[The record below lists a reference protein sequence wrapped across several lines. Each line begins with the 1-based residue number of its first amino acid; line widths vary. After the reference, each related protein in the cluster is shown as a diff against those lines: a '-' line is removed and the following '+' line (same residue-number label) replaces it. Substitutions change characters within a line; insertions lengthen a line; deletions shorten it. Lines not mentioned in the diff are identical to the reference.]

1 MPRLHLMVVSDE
13 LVFDVSA
20 GVVELTR
27 ALCDVESV
35 SGHEEHLADRVE
47 ATLRTAA
54 HLEVIRDGN
63 TVAARTNQGAATRVI
78 VAGHL
83 DTVPVDHNLPSR
95 IEGDHV
101 VGRGSVDMKGGVAS
115 QLILAVELDRPAM
128 DVTWIFYD
136 QEEIEADKN
145 GLGRFHTHHPDWLV
159 GDFAVLGEPSHGGV
173 EGGCNGT
180 IRVELRSTG
189 LRAHSARPWMGDNAI
204 HKLSDALERL
214 SHFTPETRTVD
225 GLDYR
230 ESLSAVGI
238 RGGVAGNV
246 IPDEAV
252 LTVNYRFAPDRSVS
266 DAVDYVAEVFPDLE
280 LSVVDS
286 SEGARPGLDSELA
299 LSLVAASGHDAR
311 PKYGWTDV
319 SRFSQLGIPAV
330 NFGPGDGALAHAP
343 NEQVPITQLES
354 THQTLRDWLSQG

>member
-1 MPRLHLMVVSDE
+1 MSDD
-13 LVFDVSA
+13 LVFDVAA

-35 SGHEEHLADRVE
+35 SGDEELLANRVE
-47 ATLRTAA
+47 ATLRTAS
-54 HLEVIRDGN
+54 HLEDIREGN
-63 TVAARTNQGAATRVI
+63 TVAARTALGAPTWVI

-83 DTVPVDHNLPSR
+83 DTVPVDNNLPSR
-95 IEGDHV
+95 IEGDHL

-115 QLILAVELDRPAM
+115 QLILAVELDQPAM

-145 GLGRFHTHHPDWLV
+145 GLGRFHRNHPEWMV
-159 GDFAVLGEPSHGGV
+159 GDFAVLGEPSNGGV

-180 IRVELRSTG
+180 IRVELRATG

-214 SHFTPETRTVD
+214 SHFSPETRSVD

-246 IPDEAV
+246 IPDDAV
-252 LTVNYRFAPDRSVS
+252 LTVNFRFAPDRSVS
-266 DAVDYVAEVFPDLE
+266 DAVDYVAQVFPELE
-280 LSVVDS
+280 LSVVDA
-286 SEGARPGLDSELA
+286 SEGARPGLDGQLA
-299 LSLVAASGHDAR
+299 LSLVAASGQEAR

-319 SRFSQLGIPAV
+319 SRFSALGIPAV

-343 NEQVPITQLES
+343 NEQVPISQLES
-354 THQTLRDWLSQG
+354 THRTLREWLAQG

>member
-1 MPRLHLMVVSDE
+1 VSED

-35 SGHEEHLADRVE
+35 SGNEEHLANRVE
-47 ATLRTAA
+47 ATLRSAA
-54 HLEVIRDGN
+54 HLDVIRDGN
-63 TVAARTNQGAATRVI
+63 TVAARTSVGARTRVI

-83 DTVPVDHNLPSR
+83 DTVPLDNNLPSR
-95 IEGDHV
+95 IEDDHV

-115 QLILAVELDRPAM
+115 QLILACELDHPAM

-145 GLGRFHTHHPDWLV
+145 GLGRFHRNHPEWLE
-159 GDFAVLGEPSHGGV
+159 GDFAVLGEPSLGGV

-180 IRVELRSTG
+180 IRVELRATG

-214 SHFTPETRTVD
+214 SHFSPETRSVD

-230 ESLSAVGI
+230 ESLSAVGV

-252 LTVNYRFAPDRSVS
+252 LTVNFRFAPDRSVS
-266 DAVDYVAEVFPDLE
+266 DAVEYVADVFPGLE
-280 LSVVDS
+280 LTVVDA
-286 SEGARPGLDSELA
+286 SEGARPGLDSQLA
-299 LSLVAASGHDAR
+299 LSLVAASGHEAR

-319 SRFSQLGIPAV
+319 SRFSELGIPAV

-343 NEQVPITQLES
+343 NEKVPISQLES
-354 THQTLRDWLSQG
+354 THRTLRDWLSQG

>member
-1 MPRLHLMVVSDE
+1 VSED

-35 SGHEEHLADRVE
+35 SGNEEHLANRVE
-47 ATLRTAA
+47 ATLRSAA
-54 HLEVIRDGN
+54 HLDVIRDGN
-63 TVAARTNQGAATRVI
+63 TVAARTSVGARTRVI

-83 DTVPVDHNLPSR
+83 DTVPVDNNLPSR
-95 IEGDHV
+95 IEDDHV

-115 QLILAVELDRPAM
+115 QLILACELDHPAM

-145 GLGRFHTHHPDWLV
+145 GLGRFHRNHPEWLE
-159 GDFAVLGEPSHGGV
+159 GDFAVLGEPSLGGV

-180 IRVELRSTG
+180 IRVELRATG

-214 SHFTPETRTVD
+214 SHFSPETRSVD

-230 ESLSAVGI
+230 ESLSAVGV

-252 LTVNYRFAPDRSVS
+252 LTVNFRFAPDRSVS
-266 DAVDYVAEVFPDLE
+266 DAVEYVADVFPGLE
-280 LSVVDS
+280 LTVVDA
-286 SEGARPGLDSELA
+286 SEGARPGLDSQLA
-299 LSLVAASGHDAR
+299 LSLVAASAHEAR

-319 SRFSQLGIPAV
+319 SRFSELGIPAV

-343 NEQVPITQLES
+343 NEKVPISQLES
-354 THQTLRDWLSQG
+354 THRTLRDWLSQG

>member
-1 MPRLHLMVVSDE
+1 VSDD
-13 LVFDVSA
+13 LVFDVAA

-35 SGHEEHLADRVE
+35 SGDEELLANRVE
-47 ATLRTAA
+47 ATLRTAS
-54 HLEVIRDGN
+54 HLEVIREGN
-63 TVAARTNQGAATRVI
+63 TVAARTALGAPTRVI

-83 DTVPVDHNLPSR
+83 DTVPVDNNLPSR
-95 IEGDHV
+95 IEGDHL

-115 QLILAVELDRPAM
+115 QLILAVELDQPAM

-145 GLGRFHTHHPDWLV
+145 GLGRFHRNHPEWMV
-159 GDFAVLGEPSHGGV
+159 GDFAVLGEPSNGGV

-180 IRVELRSTG
+180 IRVELRATG

-214 SHFTPETRTVD
+214 SHFSPETRSVD

-246 IPDEAV
+246 IPDDAV
-252 LTVNYRFAPDRSVS
+252 LTVNFRFAPDRSVS
-266 DAVDYVAEVFPDLE
+266 DAVDYVAQVFPELE
-280 LSVVDS
+280 LSVVDA
-286 SEGARPGLDSELA
+286 SEGARPGLDGQLA
-299 LSLVAASGHDAR
+299 LSLVAASGQEAR

-319 SRFSQLGIPAV
+319 SRFSALGIPAV

-343 NEQVPITQLES
+343 NEQVPISQLES
-354 THQTLRDWLSQG
+354 THRTLREWLAQG